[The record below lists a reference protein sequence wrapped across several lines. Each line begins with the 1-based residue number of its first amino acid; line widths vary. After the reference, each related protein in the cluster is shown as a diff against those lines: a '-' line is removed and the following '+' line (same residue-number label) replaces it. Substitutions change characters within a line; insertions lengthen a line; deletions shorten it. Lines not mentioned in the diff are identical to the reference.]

1 MDDERRVR
9 RGAAEDRGAVAARIP
24 GVDDL
29 GPKGPGLARDREEE
43 GRGGLRAGGHLGRVD
58 AGGAGRAREGRAAAR
73 EQADGV
79 AARGEAGQEE
89 RGLALPPAHSGA
101 EIQREQPHGGRG

>member
-1 MDDERRVR
+1 
-9 RGAAEDRGAVAARIP
+9 
-24 GVDDL
+24 
-29 GPKGPGLARDREEE
+29 
-43 GRGGLRAGGHLGRVD
+43 
-58 AGGAGRAREGRAAAR
+58 
-73 EQADGV
+73 V